1 MAIAPR
7 YPTPFDD
14 RGLVTRPD
22 ADLMGV
28 PTIQPWLGAPAL
40 SYPTRPPTVLDVVD
54 RAVGLWPDRR
64 FVVEAGGD
72 ERSVTFGQYG
82 ALVEGA
88 AGRLVALGVG
98 AGDTVAVAA
107 RNSLDLAV
115 AHLACARIGAVLV
128 GLNVRLAP
136 EQWAYQLGHARVIL
150 ALGAGELLDGLR
162 TAGADAGLADD
173 AVRALDG
180 VFVGEPAPWAYDPAT
195 ERPDEAA
202 TYAVVYTSGTTG
214 RPKGSQVVHRASVHS
229 GVSYQRALQLTGG
242 DVHCVV
248 FPLSYISAMHAHVL
262 PALLEGSTVVLV
274 AEPEPLEVADAV
286 RRHRATFLYAVPS
299 LWGRLARVP
308 GFEHPGVGHL
318 RLGAWG
324 GAPMPGAL
332 LERLAER
339 LPTMRTLEIYGLSET
354 HSPATVLLDHEA
366 RRKPGS
372 VGRPLPCMEAKVVDD
387 DGAELGPGAAGELLV
402 RGSLVTTGYLHA
414 PEATA
419 TAIVDGWFRTGDV
432 ARRDAEGY
440 VWILD
445 RTKDMIN
452 RGGHKIFSAELE
464 RLLATHPAIREAAVL
479 GMPDR
484 AAGESVAVVLVAEP
498 GAAAPP
504 TAAEVRRFVVE
515 RYADYAAPRIV
526 EVVDD
531 LPRTTNGKVAK
542 SVLRARLS
550 GLAAGASPAPS
561 APT

>member
-1 MAIAPR
+1 MAPPPR
-7 YPTPFDD
+7 YPTPFDELD
-14 RGLVTRPD
+14 LVARAD
-22 ADLMGV
+22 ADLMGEAV
-28 PTIQPWLGAPAL
+28 REPWLGAPAL

-54 RAVGLWPDRR
+54 RAVRLWPDRR
-64 FVVEAGGD
+64 FVVEAGGAQ
-72 ERSVTFGQYG
+72 RSVTFGQYG

-88 AGRLVALGVG
+88 ATRLRASGVR
-98 AGDTVAVAA
+98 AGDAVAVAA

-115 AHLACARIGAVLV
+115 AQLACARIGAVLV
-128 GLNVRLAP
+128 GLNVRLVP
-136 EQWAYQLGHARVIL
+136 EQWAYQLGHARVVL
-150 ALGAGELLDGLR
+150 AFGVEELLDGLR
-162 TAGADAGLADD
+162 TAGTDAGLADG

-180 VFVGEPAPWAYDPAT
+180 VFVGDHAPWAYDPAT

-229 GVSYQRALQLTGG
+229 GVSYQRALQLTGI

-308 GFEHPGVGHL
+308 GFEHPGLAHL

-339 LPTMRTLEIYGLSET
+339 LPAMRTLEVYGLSET

-387 DGAELGPGAAGELLV
+387 GGAELGPGAAGELLV

-498 GAAAPP
+498 DAGAPP
-504 TAAEVRRFVVE
+504 TAAEIRRFVVE

-542 SVLRARLS
+542 AVLRARLS
-550 GLAAGASPAPS
+550 TPPSGTGGAGAPP
-561 APT
+561 